1 MNKLMFAAAAV
12 LTAAACSHSTGF
24 SSEEMDAMASELQ
37 ERFAGI
43 REKVIR
49 PAEGYLK
56 HEYLIPAGF
65 YKQMWDWDGYF
76 MGYYWRENGRP
87 DLLQSWALN
96 LLEGIDERGYVC
108 GCATV
113 NGPRVMHGSFSMKPF
128 LSQGI
133 VLACEGLGD
142 WSWVEPWYEKTCRAL
157 AFRDSTQFDP
167 DYGLYYWEN
176 GFQSGADN
184 NVALNY
190 YKGDTRSFV
199 AADCSTMQLREFKAQ
214 ARIARKL
221 GHIEDAESF
230 SARAEALAKAINQH
244 LWCAEDKCYYN
255 IDRSTGAFYKRVSY
269 SCFWPLFEG
278 LAPIKEGRAM
288 LKAHMFNPKEMRSD
302 YGFRTLSASDPDYN
316 NKNIIKP
323 FSNWQGPVWVIAS
336 YIYSVGLHRYGFDRE
351 AAWMTGKL
359 GELVLDDLRKYN
371 TTHECWSA
379 ETGEPLSPAFSYV
392 DENGRFIGFIS
403 WNLLLEL
410 MFDTAVNG
418 TPHLMEISF
427 PLEG

>member
-1 MNKLMFAAAAV
+1 MLTSKV
-12 LTAAACSHSTGF
+12 LNIGLISLAICF
-24 SSEEMDAMASELQ
+24 SSCKQEGADLPSMKAELTQ
-37 ERFAGI
+37 RFGTI

-76 MGYYWRENGRP
+76 MGYYWLNNGRP

-96 LLEGIDERGYVC
+96 LMEGIDERGYVC

-113 NGPRVMHGSFSMKPF
+113 NGPKVMHGSFSMKPF

-133 VLACEGLGD
+133 VLASEALGD

-157 AFRDSTQFDP
+157 AFRDSTQYDAN
-167 DYGLYYWEN
+167 YGLYFWEN

-190 YKGDTRSFV
+190 YAGDTRSFL

-214 ARIARKL
+214 ARIAKEL
-221 GHIEDAESF
+221 GRSEDAKYYAKRADEL
-230 SARAEALAKAINQH
+230 SAAINKH
-244 LWCAEDKCYYN
+244 RWCAEDACYYN

-269 SCFWPLFEG
+269 SSFWPLFES
-278 LAPIKEGRAM
+278 LASKSDGQKM
-288 LKAHMFNPKEMRSD
+288 LRRHMFNPKEMQSP

-323 FSNWQGPVWVIAS
+323 FSNWQGPVWIIAN
-336 YIYSVGLHRYGFDRE
+336 YIYSVCLYNYGFADKARWQCE
-351 AAWMTGKL
+351 KL
-359 GELVLDDLRKYN
+359 APLVLEDLREYN

-379 ETGEPLSPAFSYV
+379 ETGEPLSPAFTYTDS
-392 DENGRFIGFIS
+392 DGRFIGFIS

-410 MFDTAVNG
+410 MMDSATG
-418 TPHLMEISF
+418 GPKYLMEIRY
-427 PLEG
+427 